1 MNKILLEQLQKLATA
16 HFDVD
21 GKSGKDFDFTKPFSE
36 ILFYR
41 KNKEANNEIK
51 IIFEDYILNPF
62 NGFDF
67 HEKWNNNI
75 PPYSKIMY
83 GKIEKETKGMY
94 YFKGHSQS
102 DNKIWEGWVPKK
114 SCTIK

>member
-1 MNKILLEQLQKLATA
+1 MNKILLDQLQKLATA

-62 NGFDF
+62 DGFDF

-83 GKIEKETKGMY
+83 GKIEKET
-94 YFKGHSQS
+94 
-102 DNKIWEGWVPKK
+102 
-114 SCTIK
+114 

>member
-1 MNKILLEQLQKLATA
+1 MNKILLDQLQKLATA

-21 GKSGKDFDFTKPFSE
+21 GKSGKDFNFSKPFSE

-41 KNKEANNEIK
+41 KNNDNNEVK
-51 IIFEDYILNPF
+51 IIFEDYIINPF

-75 PPYSKIMY
+75 PPYSKTMY

-94 YFKGHSQS
+94 YFKGHSET
-102 DNKIWEGWVPKK
+102 DDKIWEGWVPKK
-114 SCTIK
+114 SCIIK